1 MTEER
6 FIQILDD
13 MLEEKL
19 DRKLDEKLEEKLD
32 KKLDEK
38 LAGLKEDVAV
48 LKEDVAGLKED
59 VSDLKVRV
67 TSLEAGQVELKQDIA
82 AVRLIVENDIKHP
95 IALLCENLYP
105 VSEGWIKNEKRLDK
119 MESDIRNIKF
129 IVQNHSRE
137 LRRLEKV

>member
-38 LAGLKEDVAV
+38 LAGVKADIASMKEDIAGMKEDV
-48 LKEDVAGLKED
+48 L
-59 VSDLKVRV
+59 DLKVRV
-67 TSLEAGQVELKQDIA
+67 TSLESGQIELRQELTA
-82 AVRLIVENDIKHP
+82 FRLIVENEIRHP
-95 IALLCENLYP
+95 VALLCENLYP
-105 VSEGWIKNEKRLDK
+105 LSEGWIKNEKRLDK
-119 MESDIRNIKF
+119 LETDIRNIKF
-129 IVQNHSRE
+129 VVRNHSRE
-137 LRRLEKV
+137 LSRLDKV

>member
-38 LAGLKEDVAV
+38 LAGLKSDVSV
-48 LKEDVAGLKED
+48 LKEDVSGLKED
-59 VSDLKVRV
+59 VLDLKVRV
-67 TSLEAGQVELKQDIA
+67 TSLEAGQMELRQEFTAFRLMVED
-82 AVRLIVENDIKHP
+82 EIKHP
-95 IALLCENLYP
+95 LALLCENLYP
-105 VSEGWIKNEKRLDK
+105 VSAGWIKNERRLDK
-119 MESDIRNIKF
+119 METDIRNIKF
-129 IVQNHSRE
+129 VVRNHSRE
-137 LRRLEKV
+137 LSRFEKV